1 MLAVVLFA
9 ISAGLLHRP
18 ILAALLC
25 ALALA
30 LVLASFR
37 RKAPAA
43 PDALYTSSAD
53 WLTDHGTQ
61 LPGQLSITS
70 TALTWLPS
78 RYSRRHGRQPVRI
91 DALECR
97 EVSLQRGVGLLD
109 VILTVAQ
116 ADGSAVRLLTHR
128 SRRLGHAL
136 TAFRLSLT
144 VDSSR
149 SA

>member
-18 ILAALLC
+18 ILAISLC

-37 RKAPAA
+37 RKASPAPGA
-43 PDALYTSSAD
+43 VYTSSAD

-70 TALTWLPS
+70 TALTWVPS
-78 RYSRRHGRQPVRI
+78 RYSARHGRQRVTI

-97 EVSLQRGVGLLD
+97 EVSLQRGMGLLD
-109 VILTVAQ
+109 VMLTVAH
-116 ADGSAVRLLTHR
+116 ADGSTVRLLTHR
-128 SRRLGHAL
+128 SRRLGQAL
-136 TAFRLSLT
+136 TTFRPSLT
-144 VDSSR
+144 PDPSGR
-149 SA
+149 P